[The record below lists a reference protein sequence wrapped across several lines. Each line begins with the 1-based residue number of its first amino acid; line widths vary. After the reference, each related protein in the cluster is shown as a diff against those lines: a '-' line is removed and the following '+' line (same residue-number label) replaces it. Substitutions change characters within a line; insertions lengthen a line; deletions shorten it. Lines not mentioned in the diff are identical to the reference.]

1 MPKCPKE
8 RRASAADN
16 KLGAEYFRKNKK
28 QIRQDLLKHGAVWL
42 RGFELMQDVKG
53 YRDMYEALGFDPCL
67 DPLHS
72 SGLRKFASERDALYE
87 EVNKPSLR
95 GHYIGLHCESTA
107 KRTAAYAAF
116 VCFQKATEGGGR
128 FLVADGAAILAEMD
142 TKVLEKLYQRKI
154 RISVSNLDIPPAFPG
169 FVKEGIKDLV
179 DAAVA
184 PKFDMDL
191 EMVYEADGKPGRLQV
206 CSCTGN

>member
-1 MPKCPKE
+1 MGNKE
-8 RRASAADN
+8 MIR
-16 KLGAEYFRKNKK
+16 KELLTCGAIWF
-28 QIRQDLLKHGAVWL
+28 
-42 RGFELMQDVKG
+42 RGFDLMKSVQG
-53 YRDMYEALGFDPCL
+53 YRDMHEAIELQPCL

-72 SGLRKFASERDALYE
+72 SGLRKFSSERDALYE

-95 GHYIGLHCESTA
+95 GHYIGLHSESTS

-128 FLVADGAAILAEMD
+128 FLVADGAAILGEMD
-142 TKVLEKLYQRKI
+142 TDVVKRLYERKI
-154 RISVSNLDIPPAFPG
+154 RISVSNIDLPPSFPQYVQDG
-169 FVKEGIKDLV
+169 VKGAV

-191 EMVYEADGKPGRLQV
+191 EMMYEQDGKPGRL
-206 CSCTGN
+206 